1 MVKMTRFLKSI
12 QGKLLVFSF
21 LIFFI
26 PSLIISVISY
36 MTAKQ
41 GMDELGETVIKNSV
55 ETALQLIESTNY
67 EVEQGVLTLEEAKER
82 VKTQLIGAMDAEGK
96 RLLTYPANL
105 GENGYIYI
113 LGHDGTL
120 LGHPTREGES
130 LWESKDSSGNYF
142 IREVKDKALAGGGF
156 THYDF
161 ELPGQTVVA
170 PKLIYSKLDPHWDWI
185 VASGTYMQDFNEP
198 VNDLVKVIIVTL
210 IISAIAGG
218 IVAVIFSRY
227 LAIPLV
233 RLSRRVSQVAEGNLM
248 VTIDQLNR
256 QDEVGTLNEGFNNMV
271 IQLKELISNVEH
283 SISEIQT
290 TSSNLSAVA
299 EETTALGETIV
310 QSVGEVTTGAAQQ
323 AIDTEQASRSTTEF
337 ATQIEVLHAKNE
349 TMLTASGE
357 MRSSNEQ
364 GVANLEQLQQS
375 SEESNELMI
384 QMQKVFHNL
393 MQKLDEIE
401 GIVST
406 INEISDQTNLLAL
419 NASIEAARAGEHG
432 KGFAVVAEEVR
443 KLADQTQQAT
453 GEVRG
458 TLRGI
463 EEETSR
469 VTNEMEKAAVIVQKQ
484 RQSVMT
490 TQGSFEAI
498 EKSVEHITAIIY
510 DISKS
515 VNQLNTSKNEML
527 MSMESIANI
536 SEKNATVTKEV
547 TASVEEQQHAV
558 EVVTNS
564 ANELTNEITRLQ
576 EAIISAWHTNN
587 SDN

>member
-1 MVKMTRFLKSI
+1 MTRFFKSI

-55 ETALQLIESTNY
+55 ETALQLIESTNH
-67 EVEQGVLTLEEAKER
+67 EVEQGALTLEEAKER

-156 THYDF
+156 TYYDF

-198 VNDLVKVIIVTL
+198 VNDLVKVIVVTL
-210 IISAIAGG
+210 VISAITGG

-256 QDEVGTLNEGFNNMV
+256 QDEVGALNEGFNNMV

-310 QSVGEVTTGAAQQ
+310 QAVGEVTTGATQQ
-323 AIDTEQASRSTTEF
+323 ALDTEQASRSTAEF
-337 ATQIEVLHAKNE
+337 ATQIEVLYAKNE

-357 MRSSNEQ
+357 MRNSNAR

-393 MQKLDEIE
+393 MQKLHEIE
-401 GIVST
+401 GIVGT